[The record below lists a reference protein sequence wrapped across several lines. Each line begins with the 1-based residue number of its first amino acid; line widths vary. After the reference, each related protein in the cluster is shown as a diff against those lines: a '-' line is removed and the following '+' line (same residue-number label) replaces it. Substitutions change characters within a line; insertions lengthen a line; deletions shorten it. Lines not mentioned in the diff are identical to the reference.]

1 MASSNRDDVGA
12 GSGDEDHH
20 QKQQQPHHRPRQP
33 PPMRN
38 SAIKRSAA
46 AVTTLALLALA
57 ASAVAAS
64 AAAPSSSAPS
74 STLDVAPAPGAVMAV
89 PPPPSPAVLAPSEA
103 AERFARSLVLESVGD
118 DNEGAPGAAS
128 AGSAEPPAAAA
139 GAGDGELLRWAI
151 SHSDPAAL
159 REAAKKAQDLTV
171 EERRQRVAELRAV
184 MEGGGLRSDTDL
196 MKAAVKELSAFLE
209 GGEGV
214 DVAAARAALERLADL
229 AQSIDNAND
238 LRPLGALAPLAAL
251 IDANGGKKGT
261 ATVDPSLRAAAA
273 RCVGVA
279 ASNNVR
285 FQGDLLAAE
294 PRAVAHLLE
303 AVGRQNDD
311 EKLRLP
317 ALFAASTFARS
328 ASPASREAFFSA
340 AGVPRLVELLGEEA
354 SRRYPQLALNAAVLL
369 GDLADLGAAGDDGG
383 ALVAAV
389 GGEGESG
396 SGSGTWRALA
406 EGVLRTVGGA
416 DSAPTSV
423 DKALSAVRALSGLE
437 PGRLALVAAGGEE
450 RMAAAAAEV
459 AAAGGGGGGAEYR
472 QYLSELA
479 SELREQLR
487 AGGDSDQLRSEL

>member
-1 MASSNRDDVGA
+1 
-12 GSGDEDHH
+12 
-20 QKQQQPHHRPRQP
+20 
-33 PPMRN
+33 MRN
-38 SAIKRSAA
+38 RSTIKRSAA

-57 ASAVAAS
+57 ASAVAA
-64 AAAPSSSAPS
+64 AATAPPS
-74 STLDVAPAPGAVMAV
+74 TAQQPLDVAPAPGAVMAV
-89 PPPPSPAVLAPSEA
+89 PPPAPPPVLAPSEA

-118 DNEGAPGAAS
+118 EGGAPDAADPS
-128 AGSAEPPAAAA
+128 AAA
-139 GAGDGELLRWAI
+139 GAPAAGGDGELLRWAI

-159 REAAKKAQDLTV
+159 REAAKKAQDLSV

-184 MEGGGLRSDTDL
+184 MEGGGLKSDTDL
-196 MKAAVKELSAFLE
+196 MKGAVAELSAFLE
-209 GGEGV
+209 GGND
-214 DVAAARAALERLADL
+214 DVATARSALERLADL

-251 IDANGGKKGT
+251 IGGGKGGKGA

-279 ASNNVR
+279 ASNNAR

-303 AVGRQNDD
+303 AVGRKNDD

-328 ASPASREAFFSA
+328 AAPASREAFFA
-340 AGVPRLVELLGEEA
+340 AGGVARLVELLGEEA
-354 SRRYPQLALNAAVLL
+354 SRRHPQLALNAVVLL

-389 GGEGESG
+389 GQGEGEGGNSG
-396 SGSGTWRALA
+396 DSTWRALA

-437 PGRLALVAAGGEE
+437 LGRLALVAAGGEQ
-450 RMAAAAAEV
+450 RLAAAAGEV
-459 AAAGGGGGGAEYR
+459 AAGGSGGGGAEYR

-479 SELREQLR
+479 TELSEQLK
-487 AGGDSDQLRSEL
+487 GGSGGEGRSEL